1 MDRVRTS
8 TFVNASGQ
16 SLAKPSH
23 FDTVSVVE
31 DLALHKLKG
40 GLSGMFFQVG
50 LYQDINLFFLYF
62 LQCVGLRV
70 AQVQLLFNL
79 PPQFSPFP
87 HPLAYIECFTK
98 LGPPDPTTG
107 LHSITCST
115 RQGKRNTEVVSV
127 DRIVQVCHLIS
138 RFKHTV
144 ILLGPLTMFQNRAP
158 SISLSIPILTQ
169 ILLQYLNLPFLF
181 NKKMNDC
188 SYFYWRKIGIVSK

>member
-8 TFVNASGQ
+8 TFVNASSR

-79 PPQFSPFP
+79 PPKFGPFP
-87 HPLAYIECFTK
+87 HPLAYIEWFMK

-115 RQGKRNTEVVSV
+115 RQGKKNAEVVSV
-127 DRIVQVCHLIS
+127 NRIVQVCHLIS
-138 RFKHTV
+138 RFKHAVSSTWTTDNVLEQSSVHFFVNPYINVDTFTV
-144 ILLGPLTMFQNRAP
+144 LKPA
-158 SISLSIPILTQ
+158 
-169 ILLQYLNLPFLF
+169 LF
-181 NKKMNDC
+181 
-188 SYFYWRKIGIVSK
+188 I